1 MSRSRDKG
9 DAIGRRVDLL
19 IGLMIA
25 GIIVVM
31 SVAIYVH

>member
-1 MSRSRDKG
+1 MRRSPDNG

-19 IGLMIA
+19 MGLLIA